1 MGFIDNIK
9 ECFSEW
15 ELPKEPCFRAVL
27 FGENAAY
34 FENVCNIYTYS
45 VDEIVLSLKKGGLKI
60 SGEGLYVKKYCM
72 GDLVI
77 CGKIRAVE
85 RV

>member
-27 FGENAAY
+27 FGESAGY
-34 FENVCNIYTYS
+34 FENVSSIFSYS
-45 VDEIVLSLKKGGLKI
+45 ENEIVLSLKKGGLKI
-60 SGEGLYVKKYCM
+60 LGEKLYIKKYCM
-72 GDLVI
+72 GDIVI
-77 CGKIRAVE
+77 CGKIRLVE
-85 RV
+85 MV